1 MEWVETTG
9 RSVQEAKEAALDELG
24 VDEVD
29 AEFEVIAEA
38 QLGLFGRLRSEA
50 RVRARVRPTA
60 PRAKE
65 DRRDRRERRRRSG
78 GAGAA
83 SAGAESSSAESSGAE
98 SSGAESSGADGEST
112 SAEEDETGEP
122 TAVGAGPGSDK
133 PRRSTAATADE
144 STADESTADDS
155 TADESAAAAGAVGS
169 SAGAG
174 GSSTGPRKRNRNRRR
189 GTSRPGGGG
198 PSEARWADLEQG
210 DGETDEDDAGKGP
223 DVEVALEEQA
233 EVGTDF
239 LKRLVAEFGLD
250 AQVDVA
256 HPDEDTVEL
265 QLSGPDLGILI
276 GPKGATL
283 LAIQNLTRTVVFNE
297 TGANNGHINVDIGGY
312 RQKRTEALVRFA
324 NQVADRVKETGART
338 VLEPMSSIDR
348 KVVHDTIS
356 GIEGVSTISEGEEP
370 RRRVVVLPG

>member
-1 MEWVETTG
+1 M
-9 RSVQEAKEAALDELG
+9 QEAKEAALDELG

-98 SSGAESSGADGEST
+98 SSGADGEST

-122 TAVGAGPGSDK
+122 TAVGAGPGSNR
-133 PRRSTAATADE
+133 PRRSTAATDDESTDDE
-144 STADESTADDS
+144 STADEST
-155 TADESAAAAGAVGS
+155 AAAGAVGS

-210 DGETDEDDAGKGP
+210 DGETDEEDAGKGP

-250 AQVDVA
+250 AKVDVA

-338 VLEPMSSIDR
+338 VLEPMSAVDR